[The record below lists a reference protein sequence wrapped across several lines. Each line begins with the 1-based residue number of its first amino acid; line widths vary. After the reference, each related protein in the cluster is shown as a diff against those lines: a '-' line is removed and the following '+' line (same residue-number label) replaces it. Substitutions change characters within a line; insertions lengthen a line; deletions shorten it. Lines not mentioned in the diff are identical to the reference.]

1 MPGLHLFSNTIVR
14 RNSEPTEIV
23 VIENSKDH
31 IYSQQQKYSFSNKN
45 DDMTNQNLWDAS
57 KIVLRGKFIALSAYI
72 SKDERFQIIVN
83 WELLNYGR
91 WAK

>member
-14 RNSEPTEIV
+14 RHSEPPEMV

-31 IYSQQQKYSFSNKN
+31 IHSQQQKYPFSNKN
-45 DDMTNQNLWDAS
+45 DNMTNQNLRDAS

-72 SKDERFQIIVN
+72 RKDESSQIIVN